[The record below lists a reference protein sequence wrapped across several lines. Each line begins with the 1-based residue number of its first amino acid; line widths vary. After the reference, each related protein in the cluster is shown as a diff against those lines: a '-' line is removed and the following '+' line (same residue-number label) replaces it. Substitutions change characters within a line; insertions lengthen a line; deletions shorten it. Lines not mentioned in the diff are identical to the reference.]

1 MKIRE
6 KLKTPEHLED
16 FKEVYIRYRKIQSI
30 IRSCT
35 TYEQI
40 HSCER
45 MVDNFR
51 KWCIKSNVK
60 YNTYDLLVRF
70 LYDNIEFTGLK
81 KLG

>member
-1 MKIRE
+1 MLIRE

-16 FKEVYIRYRKIQSI
+16 FKKVYARYKKIQSVI
-30 IRSCT
+30 NSCT
-35 TYEQI
+35 TPDQI
-40 HSCER
+40 NSCER
-45 MVDNFR
+45 MVSNFR

-60 YNTYDLLVRF
+60 HNTYDLLVKF